1 MDGEPPLIRIE
12 RHKQGPRVYL
22 IGRRIHE
29 CHAGLVLLALALILR
44 IAHVHGAHSPT
55 WIVIGIAAIGT
66 WMTVKD
72 ARDFVPRW
80 RDTASWSMG
89 LHRRA
94 FELRPTRRTSW
105 APRVIGSLV
114 MLAGLANIVVA
125 IRPEF
130 STRVHA
136 VNTFLSESTRASAHA
151 TALPLGLLL
160 IVTGTYLARRRRGA
174 WMIAMVLL
182 IASGPIAVIHHDVDG
197 AAIAWLLA
205 FTLGV
210 TGTAFSVRRDPRA
223 LRAALSRVP
232 LIAILAVLTTVG
244 TILAAYRHVAP
255 HLSSS
260 LLIRE
265 TVDLMTFQTGPLHFD
280 ARVAW
285 VPLGVAL
292 VTAAALI
299 AAAAPILRPL
309 THPRHPATG
318 MLRNRAHRLVTRYG
332 ADSLSALTLGD
343 DVHHLFSADRRAF
356 LGYRIQRGVLVV
368 IGDPVGP
375 PDAIR
380 DLVIELF
387 RHAERHG
394 FRVAVIGASAPLADT
409 YREAGMRATYIGDE
423 AIVQTAAFT
432 LTGQAMRTIRES
444 VESIVD
450 GGYRSESSRVDTL
463 TTDEIAELDG
473 LLHKVAH
480 TTSPRSHVIVARDR
494 SNIARGIAVL
504 APCAD
509 ESTLALTRMHADPAA
524 PSGLKDFLVSE
535 AIVAARGAG
544 IAHLSLNFVPFGTP
558 LKAPQT
564 PTHHLLGI
572 MLRRVHRAP
581 SAARAQ
587 RFNARFLP
595 EWTPRYMMSESW
607 HSTPRAA
614 LAILELEGHLP
625 RWASLRSSR
634 HSVGQTPAPA
644 SSERP

>member
-1 MDGEPPLIRIE
+1 
-12 RHKQGPRVYL
+12 
-22 IGRRIHE
+22 
-29 CHAGLVLLALALILR
+29 
-44 IAHVHGAHSPT
+44 
-55 WIVIGIAAIGT
+55 VIGIAAIGT

-136 VNTFLSESTRASAHA
+136 VNTFVSESTRASAHA

-174 WMIAMVLL
+174 WMIAIALL

-223 LRAALSRVP
+223 LRAALARVP

-255 HLSSS
+255 HLTAP
-260 LLIRE
+260 LVIRE

-309 THPRHPATG
+309 THPRQPATG

-343 DVHHLFSADRRAF
+343 DVHHLFSPDRRAF

-368 IGDPVGP
+368 SGDPVGP

-394 FRVAVIGASAPLADT
+394 LRVAVIGASAPLADT
-409 YREAGMRATYIGDE
+409 FREAGMRATYIGDE
-423 AIVQTAAFT
+423 AIVRSAAFT
-432 LTGQAMRTIRES
+432 LNGQAMRTIRES
-444 VESIVD
+444 VESVVND
-450 GGYRSESSRVDTL
+450 GYHSESLRVATLAADTV
-463 TTDEIAELDG
+463 AELDR
-473 LLHKVAH
+473 LLQGSG
-480 TTSPRSHVIVARDR
+480 TTSAPGSRVVVARDR
-494 SNIARGIAVL
+494 SNIARGIAIL

-509 ESTLALTRMHADPAA
+509 ESTLALTHLHVDPTT
-524 PSGLKDFLVSE
+524 PSALKDFLVCE
-535 AIVAARGAG
+535 AIVTAQRAG
-544 IAHLSLNFVPFGTP
+544 VAYLSLNFIPFGTP
-558 LKAPQT
+558 LESPQT

-572 MLRRVHRAP
+572 MLRRIHRAP

-607 HSTPRAA
+607 HATPRAA
-614 LAILELEGHLP
+614 LAVLELEGHLP
-625 RWASLRSSR
+625 RWMSRRASR

-644 SSERP
+644 SAERS